1 MIHNKLCINKTNKKQ
16 KGITLIAL
24 VITIV
29 ILLILAGISIN
40 MLSGKDGILNRAKD
54 AREKN
59 DIATDI
65 ETIKMEYLEF
75 LIEISPETA
84 TINKFLEYLEK
95 DKGYFVDYGDKN
107 VELNGRLYTV
117 KLEGKELI
125 VEYFKKATVNS
136 KNLPKITN
144 LNVVVDKNSVEV
156 TVGLDKKE
164 EITIKYVIAKE
175 DGTIVK
181 EVKEKDSLN
190 EKFNDLETNTRY
202 TITVEVTNQYG
213 TRKRK
218 ATITTLSL
226 KVLTEGKANFKITP
240 NTQWQKEVIA
250 TIESSYENQ
259 TATLQYRIGSN
270 GEWKDYTIDGF
281 KVDENTSIYGRFYNK
296 TTEEVGCTFTDK
308 VTIIDDGDPNGS
320 IELSRTAVGLNSASV
335 ATVTLTDSQ
344 SGIDFTKSKYIIN
357 SSATALGTSKNK
369 YTGGSITKSPQTVDI
384 KSGTTGKYYL
394 HVLAIDK
401 VGKAVEFI
409 SNAVSVENR
418 LEIYTPDDLQNI
430 SVADGT
436 YYIMKDIDMTGYNY
450 ATNGITF
457 SGILDGQGHTISNL
471 HVTQCCGGERCGLFK
486 ELSGATIRNLLLKD
500 ALVDTSC
507 RYAGVIAGG
516 ERIIKQYL

>member
-1 MIHNKLCINKTNKKQ
+1 MNKTNKKQ

-84 TINKFLEYLEK
+84 TINKFLEYLEN
-95 DKGYFVDYGDKN
+95 DKGYFVDYGDENGDEN

-156 TVGLDKKE
+156 TVALDKKE

-181 EVKEKDSLN
+181 EVNADGSLN
-190 EKFNDLETNTRY
+190 KKFNDLDANTIY

-218 ATITTLSL
+218 ATIKTLSL
-226 KVLTEGKANFKITP
+226 VELTEGKANFKITP

-281 KVDENTSIYGRFYNK
+281 KVDENTSIFGRFYNK
-296 TTEEVGCTFTDK
+296 TTEEVGYAFTDK